1 MLDLN
6 DPSAVSE
13 ARKTVLDNAYRHAP
27 GAEIRGVLVQ
37 NMALP
42 GTELILGVKQD
53 LIFGAILMLGIG
65 GVFVEVF
72 KDVAFAQVPV
82 SRTDAEMMCDQ
93 LAGKVILEGVRG
105 QEAVDKQSLID
116 TLCMLSDFV
125 QKNPD
130 VVELEMNPVLVGS
143 KGVLA
148 VDWLIISTSRRK

>member
-6 DPSAVSE
+6 HASAVGE
-13 ARKTVLDNAYRHAP
+13 ARKAVLDNAYRHAQ

-37 NMALP
+37 KMALL

-82 SRTDAEMMCDQ
+82 SRTDAEMMFDQ
-93 LAGKVILEGVRG
+93 LVGNVILEGVRG

>member
-1 MLDLN
+1 
-6 DPSAVSE
+6 
-13 ARKTVLDNAYRHAP
+13 
-27 GAEIRGVLVQ
+27 
-37 NMALP
+37 
-42 GTELILGVKQD
+42 
-53 LIFGAILMLGIG
+53 MLGIG

-116 TLCMLSDFV
+116 TLCMLSDFA

-130 VVELEMNPVLVGS
+130 VVELEMNPVLVGQN
-143 KGVLA
+143 GVLA
-148 VDWLIISTSRRK
+148 ADWLVMSTSRRK

>member
-1 MLDLN
+1 
-6 DPSAVSE
+6 
-13 ARKTVLDNAYRHAP
+13 
-27 GAEIRGVLVQ
+27 
-37 NMALP
+37 
-42 GTELILGVKQD
+42 
-53 LIFGAILMLGIG
+53 MLGIG

-93 LAGKVILEGVRG
+93 LVGKVILEGVRG

-130 VVELEMNPVLVGS
+130 VVELEMNPVFVGPR
-143 KGVLA
+143 GVLA
-148 VDWLIISTSRRK
+148 VDWLLISTSRRK